1 MCIGDVENTY
11 TDKNSYTNSNTD
23 SNTNVLILIVW
34 AGDHHNKQRGLFV
47 PAGYELNKRKRE

>member
-11 TDKNSYTNSNTD
+11 TDKNDYTNSNTD
-23 SNTNVLILIVW
+23 SNTNVLIVMY
-34 AGDHHNKQRGLFV
+34 GDHHNKQRGLFV